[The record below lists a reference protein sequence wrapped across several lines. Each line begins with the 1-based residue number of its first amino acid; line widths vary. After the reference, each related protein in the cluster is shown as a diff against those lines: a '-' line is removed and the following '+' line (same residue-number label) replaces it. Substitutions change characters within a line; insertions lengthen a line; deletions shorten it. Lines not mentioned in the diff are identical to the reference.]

1 MMKRLAAILT
11 GAGVIACAVLAAPAS
26 DTLLRIGPDGVA
38 TVEGRVLENHR
49 GCTHD
54 LACYLRL
61 ERAGEEVRIYYHQGE
76 YPPCLDTR
84 VIRQAEAIAP
94 GARVRAIG
102 RYRAAGRLH
111 VLDVC
116 TAPGAVLQVLPPA

>member
-1 MMKRLAAILT
+1 MKRLAAILA
-11 GAGVIACAVLAAPAS
+11 GVGVIACAVLATPRS

-38 TVEGRVLENHR
+38 TVEGRVLENHL
-49 GCTHD
+49 GCTYD

-61 ERAGEEVRIYYHQGE
+61 DRAGDEVRIYYHHGE
-76 YPPCLDTR
+76 YPPCLDTH
-84 VIRQAEAIAP
+84 VTRQAETIAP
-94 GARVRAIG
+94 GTRVRAVG

>member
-1 MMKRLAAILT
+1 MKRLAAILA
-11 GAGVIACAVLAAPAS
+11 GVGVIACAVLATPRS

-38 TVEGRVLENHR
+38 TVEGRVLENHL
-49 GCTHD
+49 GCTYY

-61 ERAGEEVRIYYHQGE
+61 DRAGDEVRIYYHHGE
-76 YPPCLDTR
+76 YPPCLDTH
-84 VIRQAEAIAP
+84 VTRQAETIAP
-94 GARVRAIG
+94 GTRVRAVG